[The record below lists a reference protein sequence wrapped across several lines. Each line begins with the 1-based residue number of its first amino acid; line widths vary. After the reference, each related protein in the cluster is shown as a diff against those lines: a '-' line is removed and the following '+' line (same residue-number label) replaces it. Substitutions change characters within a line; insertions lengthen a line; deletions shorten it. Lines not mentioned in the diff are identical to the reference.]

1 MASSLL
7 QKATAV
13 ALMISV
19 KPFKSKN
26 RDKIYLDAP
35 NPNLKKG
42 CDRDFRATA

>member
-1 MASSLL
+1 MP
-7 QKATAV
+7 
-13 ALMISV
+13 SV

-42 CDRDFRATA
+42 CDRDFQATAQPMDYYVC